1 MKMQRVFLS
10 HTSDMARFPEDR
22 SFVQAALD
30 AVGRA
35 QLASV
40 DMRYF
45 AARDHR
51 PADYC
56 QRQVLA
62 CDIYVAI
69 IGFRYGSLISGEG
82 VSYTELEFMTA
93 SSAELPRLVFLLA
106 EAACAPGLADVE
118 LGPVEGFRKRLR
130 GAGLIVREFTS
141 SDSLELEVF
150 HALTDLT
157 APDDKVPA
165 QHASK
170 AHAALSRAYISAL
183 TEPIIPAGDMPV
195 GLKMPTLEEGYIDHR
210 IRVAE
215 VTSSSDPGRESWW
228 VTMPIHD
235 SAYDFLL
242 TNMTSSRTLTAPL
255 VLLGQPGSGKS
266 ILTRILAARLSTAGF
281 MPVRIEL
288 RLAADETDLQKL
300 IELAIRRATGETAE
314 WREITETADRV
325 IPVVIFDGF
334 DELLQATGVMQNDFL
349 LRIQEFQEREARLGK
364 PLAVI
369 VTSRTAVTDRARFPH
384 GATAIRLE
392 AFDEGQIG
400 AWLKIWNRT
409 NQDSLAGRGIRP
421 LPASVALSYGELAEQ
436 PLLLLMLAL
445 YDADANGL
453 QHRSSVLSRTELYG
467 RLLRDFAIREIRK
480 QSPLLDEDD
489 LEHAADAELLRLSVV
504 AFAMF
509 NRRSQWVPEA
519 DLDIDFSALLI
530 DEWPHAR
537 GSTRSRAELTIA
549 QLTVGR
555 FFFIHEARATHGNRR
570 LRTYEFLHATFGEFL
585 VSRLVVHVL
594 TGKLESR
601 TRPAL
606 PAEHGIDTGM
616 LHALLSFAA
625 LTDRTP
631 IVAFLAD
638 LFDQLDRGQREAITD
653 VLLQLHNWALFRQ
666 PESAYSHYEPL
677 ILPATVR
684 HAAWSANLVILA
696 VLSDGEITGSRL
708 YSRESNPQLAWRSE
722 ALVWRSQL
730 AGYGWEGM
738 HETISFKRVWDGQRK
753 DFLLSRNDGTVL
765 PEPLDMSWVFNMPP
779 DPEGR
784 NDIFSSPSHNS
795 LMTQRKIN
803 FASNMS
809 EDIMAHDLAPL
820 ISSFPSTANVF
831 VALSDGRVVSAVHA
845 LISALY
851 APYQEGS
858 FGESVF
864 PDLAHVA
871 GRLMKASNVDQDA
884 PFLRVALGVLISSV
898 DHGIASPTSVELMA
912 RSMSDTSTED
922 ADLTGLLA
930 RLNGAISHYRRTR
943 IAAGGGS

>member
-1 MKMQRVFLS
+1 
-10 HTSDMARFPEDR
+10 
-22 SFVQAALD
+22 
-30 AVGRA
+30 
-35 QLASV
+35 
-40 DMRYF
+40 
-45 AARDHR
+45 
-51 PADYC
+51 
-56 QRQVLA
+56 
-62 CDIYVAI
+62 
-69 IGFRYGSLISGEG
+69 
-82 VSYTELEFMTA
+82 MTA
-93 SSAELPRLVFLLA
+93 SNAELPRLVFLLA
-106 EAACAPGLADVE
+106 EPACPPGLADVD

-130 GAGLIVREFTS
+130 GAGLIVREFAS
-141 SDSLELEVF
+141 SESLELEVF
-150 HALTDLT
+150 HALTDLAKT
-157 APDDKVPA
+157 SVLGSAGVRDPSAPSGKAAA

-170 AHAALSRAYISAL
+170 AHEALSRAYVSAL

-195 GLKMPTLEEGYIDHR
+195 GLKMPTLDEGYIDHR

-215 VTSSSDPGRESWW
+215 VTSSSDPGSESWW
-228 VTMPIHD
+228 TTMPIHD

-242 TNMTSSRTLTAPL
+242 TNMASPRTLAAPL

-288 RLAADETDLQKL
+288 RLAADEIDLQKL
-300 IELAIRRATGETAE
+300 IELAIRRATGETAKWPE
-314 WREITETADRV
+314 VTQTVGRV
-325 IPVVIFDGF
+325 RPVVIFDGF

-392 AFDEGQIG
+392 PFNERQIE
-400 AWLKIWNRT
+400 AWLKIWTRT
-409 NQDSLAGRGIRP
+409 NQDSLAGRGVQP

-453 QHRSSVLSRTELYG
+453 QHRSSVLSRTELYS
-467 RLLRDFAIREIRK
+467 RLLRDFASREIRK
-480 QSPLLDEDD
+480 QSPALDEAD
-489 LEHAADAELLRLSVV
+489 LEHAVDAELLRLSVV

-530 DEWPHAR
+530 DERPHER
-537 GSTRSRAELTIA
+537 GSAQSRTDLTIA

-555 FFFIHEARATHGNRR
+555 FFFIHEARATHGNRL

-594 TGKLESR
+594 TGILESKA
-601 TRPAL
+601 RPA
-606 PAEHGIDTGM
+606 PTAEGGIDTGM
-616 LHALLSFAA
+616 LYALLSFAA

-638 LFDQLDRGQREAITD
+638 LFDQLDTGQRAAITEI
-653 VLLQLHNWALFRQ
+653 LLQLHNWALFRQ
-666 PESAYSHYEPL
+666 AESVYSHYEPL
-677 ILPATVR
+677 VLPATVR
-684 HAAWSANLVILA
+684 HAAWSANLVVLA
-696 VLSDGEITGSRL
+696 VLADGDITGGRL
-708 YSRESNPQLAWRSE
+708 YPRDSNPQLAWRSE

-730 AGYGWEGM
+730 SGYGWEGL
-738 HETISFKRVWDGQRK
+738 HETISFKRVWDGQQK
-753 DFLLSRNDGTVL
+753 DFRLSRNDGTVS
-765 PEPLDMSWVFNMPP
+765 PDSLDMSWVFNMPR
-779 DPEGR
+779 DPEMR
-784 NDIFSSPSHNS
+784 NDIFSSTSHNS

-820 ISSFPSTANVF
+820 ISSFPTTANVF

-851 APYQEGS
+851 APYQDDPIK
-858 FGESVF
+858 ESVL
-864 PDLAHVA
+864 PDLAHIA
-871 GRLMKASNVDQDA
+871 GKLMMASNVAQDA
-884 PFLRVALGVLISSV
+884 PFLRIALRVLISSV
-898 DHGIASPTSVELMA
+898 DQGIASPASVDLIS
-912 RSMSDTSTED
+912 RSMGDARTED
-922 ADLTGLLA
+922 ADLTELIA
-930 RLNGAISHYRRTR
+930 RLNGEISHYRLARKVTHEDKN
-943 IAAGGGS
+943 